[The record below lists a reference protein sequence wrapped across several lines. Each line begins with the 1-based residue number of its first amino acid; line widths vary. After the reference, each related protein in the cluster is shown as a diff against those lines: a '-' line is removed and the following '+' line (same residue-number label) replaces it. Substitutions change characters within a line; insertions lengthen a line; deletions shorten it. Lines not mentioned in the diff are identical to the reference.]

1 MKVFVKNE
9 DLVSL
14 VKAVYKNS
22 RPQGFGFLHY
32 QEGELSDEAAKS
44 MIDLG
49 DRYPIGLDYVAGRAC
64 KFSAIKVEGGVEC
77 FYGFKWYDHSE
88 SDILNVLKEVTH
100 VKR

>member
-1 MKVFVKNE
+1 MKIFVKNE
-9 DLVSL
+9 DLISL

-22 RPQGFGFLHY
+22 RPQGLGFLHY

-44 MIDLG
+44 MIDF
-49 DRYPIGLDYVAGRAC
+49 DSCYPISLDYVAGRAC

-77 FYGFKWYDHSE
+77 FHDFNWYDHSKN
-88 SDILNVLKEVTH
+88 DILNVLKEVTH